1 MIIMLKFNN
10 SEVSWDDVV
19 ANCDYDFAE
28 KAIKMCLR
36 ISYGDPTRKRFI
48 GLIRNGFDQF
58 KRVSIFFRK
67 KYVNVELH
75 GGNSVEDIGHVKSKF
90 TSDIEVKS
98 WRDGLTIL
106 IRTEQQFK
114 EFVALDDRLE
124 YM

>member
-1 MIIMLKFNN
+1 MQKNRKN
-10 SEVSWDDVV
+10 YDNEVSWDDVI

-106 IRTEQQFK
+106 IRTEKEFK

>member
-1 MIIMLKFNN
+1 MLKINN

-36 ISYGDPTRKRFI
+36 IRYGDPTRKRFMS
-48 GLIRNGFDQF
+48 LIRNGFDQF
-58 KRVSIFFRK
+58 NRISIFFRK
-67 KYVNVELH
+67 KYVNVYLL
-75 GGNSVEDIGHVKSKF
+75 GGNSVEDIEHVESKF
-90 TSDIEVKS
+90 TSNIEVKI

>member
-1 MIIMLKFNN
+1 MIIMLKINN

-36 ISYGDPTRKRFI
+36 ISYGDPTRKRFMS
-48 GLIRNGFDQF
+48 LIRNGFDRF
-58 KRVSIFFRK
+58 DRISIYFRK
-67 KYVNVELH
+67 KYVNVYFL
-75 GGNSVEDIGHVKSKF
+75 GGNSVEDIVHVKSKF
-90 TSDIEVKS
+90 TSDIEVRS
-98 WRDGLTIL
+98 WRDGLNIL
-106 IRTEQQFK
+106 IKTEQQFK

>member
-1 MIIMLKFNN
+1 MLKFNN

-75 GGNSVEDIGHVKSKF
+75 GGNNVEDIGHVKSKF

-106 IRTEQQFK
+106 IRTEKEFK

>member
-1 MIIMLKFNN
+1 MLKFNN

-67 KYVNVELH
+67 KYVNVYLN

-90 TSDIEVKS
+90 TSDIEVKT